1 MVDFENKF
9 TAFKEFVNE
18 LTKTFKYGRNNI
30 ALEKV
35 ENGEQYTLSKKVN
48 YPFDYQSLKTDVIK
62 FINTEI
68 KEDTNKGVKSFGMTR
83 YGESIEVNFNDEE
96 EIVIITIKDLKE
108 SKMNDIEEQYEKA
121 RSYLLSIIDN
131 KKNKAMAKTRE
142 SLENTRG
149 TRYTLSEDKENPA
162 NLEEFHYPSFKEDM
176 IEELGKLM
184 SDVSDTVQRHPS
196 VILGQG
202 MASKT
207 ESFDVKYNDE
217 KETIE
222 IIFRQYDPKEK
233 FELVKKNTKTAYDL
247 NNKEVTLY
255 QIRALR
261 DFNCPYKINPDD
273 EILGQTLIKKGE
285 LGGYVEKEENLS
297 HEGGCWIFE
306 DAEVLDNARV
316 EGNARLVGRSLVRD
330 NAVVK
335 GYSCLAASAYVWG
348 NAILDGC
355 TVMKGQVSIGGN
367 STTNGYV
374 SINGNSQVRGDSVL
388 DGYIYLGG
396 TVVVEDAKVTGSVH
410 LCGQYRVS
418 FDIDGNKGV
427 AAYRT
432 TEPIFDQNGY
442 DVERNSFEYVIASTK
457 EDIWTVYDFRGTGDE
472 LIQRVEENYPTST
485 EYYRNLV
492 EYHKKQYNL

>member
-1 MVDFENKF
+1 
-9 TAFKEFVNE
+9 
-18 LTKTFKYGRNNI
+18 
-30 ALEKV
+30 
-35 ENGEQYTLSKKVN
+35 
-48 YPFDYQSLKTDVIK
+48 
-62 FINTEI
+62 
-68 KEDTNKGVKSFGMTR
+68 
-83 YGESIEVNFNDEE
+83 
-96 EIVIITIKDLKE
+96 
-108 SKMNDIEEQYEKA
+108 MNDIEEQYEKA
-121 RSYLLSIIDN
+121 RVYLLSIIDN
-131 KKNKAMAKTRE
+131 KKNKAMTKKFE
-142 SLENTRG
+142 ILKDVKG
-149 TRYTLSEDKENPA
+149 TRYTLFEDKENPA

-222 IIFRQYDPKEK
+222 IIFRQYEPKEK
-233 FELVKKNTKTAYDL
+233 FELVKKNTKIAYNSDG
-247 NNKEVTLY
+247 EEITLY

-261 DFNCPYKINPDD
+261 DFTCPFKLNPDG
-273 EILGQTLIKKGE
+273 EILDQTLVKKGD

-306 DAEVLDNARV
+306 EAEVRDNGRV

-335 GYSCLAASAYVWG
+335 GYSCLAANAYVWG
-348 NAILDGC
+348 NAVLDGG
-355 TVMKGQVSIGGN
+355 TQMKGLVSIGGN
-367 STTNGYV
+367 SRTNGYV

-388 DGYIYLGG
+388 DGNIFLNG
-396 TVVVEDAKVTGSVH
+396 TVVVENAKLTGNVH
-410 LCGQYRVS
+410 LCGQYYVT
-418 FDIDGNKGV
+418 FDIDGNKGI

-432 TEPIFDQNGY
+432 TESTYTPNDY
-442 DVERNSFEYVIASTK
+442 DPERHSFEYIVASTK
-457 EDIWTVYDFRGTGDE
+457 EDIWSTYNFRGTSEE
-472 LIQRVEENYPTST
+472 LIQFVEKNHPTST

-492 EYHKKQYNL
+492 EYHKKQYDL